1 MSENTVAIGTFSTLF
16 TQPPQSYKYCTESAY
31 IETGTFGYILFLN
44 SNCLGDSLNRKSIK
58 AKHVHNVEYS
68 QVCTYICN
76 LSDSK
81 IHNFLHCGKCTT
93 YIMRSFAVGKPIAVT
108 KTENPSQEVID
119 KLHNTYCQALRD
131 LYSEYN
137 PIYGDPS
144 VKLNFIWTELNYV
157 DVVFYWNTYVK
168 YFLVS
173 AVFSPFPQWYW
184 HFQNL
189 HVCYIQ
195 REVLCKATYLDI
207 CGINCK

>member
-1 MSENTVAIGTFSTLF
+1 MTFWNQPNLISRKIRVAGKLQNFRTVEY
-16 TQPPQSYKYCTESAY
+16 PQSIFPISLIRSVPMY
-31 IETGTFGYILFLN
+31 IY
-44 SNCLGDSLNRKSIK
+44 
-58 AKHVHNVEYS
+58 
-68 QVCTYICN
+68 N
-76 LSDSK
+76 LINSK
-81 IHNFLHCGKCTT
+81 INKFPHCGKCTT
-93 YIMRSFAVGKPIAVT
+93 SVMRSFAVGKPIAVT